1 MKSHRWHSS
10 LGKLTHTTLNADIN
24 VTPLVDV
31 CLVLLIIFMVVTP
44 MLQKGVPINLPI
56 TEDPEK
62 TPDTE
67 KQLQISVKADGS
79 VYLGS
84 TVVRKEQVQSELEQ
98 IHQRTPDREIAV
110 KGDKLVKYGAVLDV
124 LKACREVGFNNVGRS
139 EEHTSELQSQF
150 HLVCRLLLEKK
161 KKKHQKDIQTDTHS
175 NNTDEN
181 YDFTYIEILHK
192 SSFRHKSVLYT

>member
-1 MKSHRWHSS
+1 MKNHRWHSS
-10 LGKLTHTTLNADIN
+10 VGKLAHAPLNADIN

-44 MLQKGVPINLPI
+44 MLQKGIPVNLPI
-56 TEDPEK
+56 TDEPER

-67 KQLQISVKADGS
+67 KQLQISVKSDGT

-110 KGDKLVKYGAVLDV
+110 KGDRTVKYGVVIDV
-124 LKACREVGFNNVGRS
+124 LKACREVGFNNVG
-139 EEHTSELQSQF
+139 LISQP
-150 HLVCRLLLEKK
+150 KK
-161 KKKHQKDIQTDTHS
+161 TPQQGT
-175 NNTDEN
+175 
-181 YDFTYIEILHK
+181 
-192 SSFRHKSVLYT
+192 

>member
-1 MKSHRWHSS
+1 MKNRWHSS
-10 LGKLTHTTLNADIN
+10 ADKLQKAALNSEIN

-44 MLQKGVPINLPI
+44 MLQKGVPVNIPV

-67 KQLQISVKADGS
+67 KQLQISVKSDGT

-84 TVVRKEQVQSELEQ
+84 TVVRKEQVQSELET

-124 LKACREVGFNNVGRS
+124 LKACREVGFNNVG
-139 EEHTSELQSQF
+139 LIAQP
-150 HLVCRLLLEKK
+150 KK
-161 KKKHQKDIQTDTHS
+161 GPGQT
-175 NNTDEN
+175 
-181 YDFTYIEILHK
+181 
-192 SSFRHKSVLYT
+192 

>member
-1 MKSHRWHSS
+1 MATHRWHSS
-10 LGKLTHTTLNADIN
+10 VGKLSSAGLNSDIN

-44 MLQKGVPINLPI
+44 MLQKGVPVNLPV

-84 TVVRKEQVQSELEQ
+84 QVVLKQQVQSELEK
-98 IHQRTPDREIAV
+98 IHERTPDREIAV
-110 KGDKLVKYGAVLDV
+110 KGDKLVKYGSVLDV
-124 LKACREVGFNNVGRS
+124 LKSCREVGFNNVG
-139 EEHTSELQSQF
+139 LIAQP
-150 HLVCRLLLEKK
+150 KK
-161 KKKHQKDIQTDTHS
+161 APGQGA
-175 NNTDEN
+175 
-181 YDFTYIEILHK
+181 
-192 SSFRHKSVLYT
+192 

>member
-1 MKSHRWHSS
+1 MKSHKCHSS
-10 LGKLTHTTLNADIN
+10 ANKFTKAGLNSDIN

-44 MLQKGVPINLPI
+44 MLQKGVPVNLPV
-56 TEDPEK
+56 TEEPEK

-98 IHQRTPDREIAV
+98 IHQKSPDREVAV
-110 KGDKLVKYGAVLDV
+110 KGDKMVKYGAVLDV
-124 LKACREVGFNNVGRS
+124 LKSCREVGFNNVG
-139 EEHTSELQSQF
+139 LIAQP
-150 HLVCRLLLEKK
+150 KK
-161 KKKHQKDIQTDTHS
+161 SPNQGT
-175 NNTDEN
+175 
-181 YDFTYIEILHK
+181 
-192 SSFRHKSVLYT
+192 

>member
-1 MKSHRWHSS
+1 MKNRWHSS
-10 LGKLTHTTLNADIN
+10 VGKLIKGSMTSDIN

-44 MLQKGVPINLPI
+44 MLQKGVPVNIPM

-62 TPDTE
+62 TPDTD
-67 KQLQISVKADGS
+67 KQLQISVKSDGT

-84 TVVRKEQVQSELEQ
+84 TVVRKEQVQSELET

-124 LKACREVGFNNVGRS
+124 LKACREVGFNNVGLIAQPKRS
-139 EEHTSELQSQF
+139 PGQST
-150 HLVCRLLLEKK
+150 V
-161 KKKHQKDIQTDTHS
+161 
-175 NNTDEN
+175 
-181 YDFTYIEILHK
+181 
-192 SSFRHKSVLYT
+192 

>member
-1 MKSHRWHSS
+1 MLLKSHRWHSS
-10 LGKLTHTTLNADIN
+10 TGKLAHAPLNADIN

-44 MLQKGVPINLPI
+44 MLQKGVPVNLPV

-67 KQLQISVKADGS
+67 KQLQISVKTDGT

-84 TVVRKEQVQSELEQ
+84 TVVRKEQVQSELES

-110 KGDKLVKYGAVLDV
+110 KADKDAKYGGGIDV
-124 LKACREVGFNNVGRS
+124 LKACREVGFNNV
-139 EEHTSELQSQF
+139 
-150 HLVCRLLLEKK
+150 
-161 KKKHQKDIQTDTHS
+161 
-175 NNTDEN
+175 
-181 YDFTYIEILHK
+181 
-192 SSFRHKSVLYT
+192 

>member
-1 MKSHRWHSS
+1 MNSE
-10 LGKLTHTTLNADIN
+10 IN

-44 MLQKGVPINLPI
+44 MLQKGVPVNLPV
-56 TEDPEK
+56 TDEPER

-84 TVVRKEQVQSELEQ
+84 TVVRKEQVQSELEA

-110 KGDKLVKYGAVLDV
+110 KGDKLAKYGAVLDV
-124 LKACREVGFNNVGRS
+124 LKACREVGFNNVG
-139 EEHTSELQSQF
+139 LIAQP
-150 HLVCRLLLEKK
+150 KK
-161 KKKHQKDIQTDTHS
+161 SGQG
-175 NNTDEN
+175 
-181 YDFTYIEILHK
+181 
-192 SSFRHKSVLYT
+192 V

>member
-10 LGKLTHTTLNADIN
+10 LGKLTKTNLNSDIN

-44 MLQKGVPINLPI
+44 MLQKGVPANLPV
-56 TEDPEK
+56 TDAPEK

-67 KQLQISVKADGS
+67 KQLIISVKADGS

-84 TVVRKEQVQSELEQ
+84 TVVMKQQVQSELES

-110 KGDKLVKYGAVLDV
+110 KGDRQVKYGAVLDV
-124 LKACREVGFNNVGRS
+124 MKACREVGFNNVGLIAQPKRS
-139 EEHTSELQSQF
+139 PGQG
-150 HLVCRLLLEKK
+150 
-161 KKKHQKDIQTDTHS
+161 
-175 NNTDEN
+175 
-181 YDFTYIEILHK
+181 
-192 SSFRHKSVLYT
+192 